1 MLFCSGEV
9 HENSSHCIRTRV
21 TLVCNVN
28 RKLELTQELTFW
40 WMRAD
45 FNMERGGSLHEAVK
59 QYARDHGLRHSR
71 AYPQLLR
78 KGLESEGYDVN
89 DSDSE

>member
-1 MLFCSGEV
+1 MLFCGGEV
-9 HENSSHCIRTRV
+9 YENSSHCIYTRI

-28 RKLELTQELTFW
+28 RKLELTLW

-78 KGLESEGYDVN
+78 KGLESEGYDGN